1 MPQDKI
7 LQMLSCECISN
18 YIQYIYE
25 IADEIEFAS
34 DIKKSTFYTLS
45 SPTQKPKKVNIDEKS
60 QFTLNQLA
68 NDFTEK
74 LIGQFKDL
82 TDTNSQSINQPTHI
96 DYMLK
101 KFCLEYLKGLKDGE
115 NSFSRKLKVSQN
127 KIFATANFCLYLI
140 IKFVDKHNS
149 NSLFLTHLDFLQTN
163 ESHQDFFISRIL
175 AYCDENGLDDD
186 LDFLTMLT
194 HWLSSIYKYILKFI
208 NENLSDD
215 LLNLCINNEIL
226 FYISQMDCFTRVNLI
241 QNDGPIDS
249 VVHLTNQLITKLLK
263 SSWIYIIDIIT
274 GFLLNSDLKPIEMI
288 LFFDIEKSQSF
299 DNNLLTHVSLSLFSC
314 KSCLESLFQLIKL
327 ITRLSNSFY
336 HELIQIFSLLE
347 SNYFKEYFNLGK
359 ENTFTSDNK
368 ININKLIL
376 IDFVAYVSTELLY
389 NSKISPTSMYT
400 STLWKILVETYFL
413 SLALQSNIDH
423 SLACDFDSFSDDKQ
437 ININKLLIQKNESL
451 RFKSVYSNLNEIATE
466 NLPKSKSNEFNTTE
480 LNYNRQFLQK
490 QRLIVFRT
498 LFLYLNK
505 NSSSDSVSIS
515 SLNKNNI
522 IECLASNMNE
532 NLVYRQFSV
541 LDSNCSITENA
552 FLKTEALYFIWR
564 FCLHS
569 CEISKRM
576 LFEVHLKNQHE
587 YFTFNNLIIDK
598 IDEVLVKLIMKCFS
612 TDLIKRP
619 DQEIFTS
626 TFLSPMT
633 KTQFH
638 SFSTLSVFANE
649 IWINVFTDY
658 FNKVFSKCG
667 SSQKQKSH
675 LKEEEKNKKSC
686 KNSHSRKKVG
696 ETLNLLMKNSRLK
709 LSKLKIDSENRKA
722 NQKKTGRENFVI
734 ELSIC
739 KKIICLIQKMFE
751 IYNLNH
757 TNIFYLKLISTDFKP
772 QEDCTPNISRSS
784 ISSTPSLNENN
795 SIYNDLI
802 EKLENST
809 LR

>member
-1 MPQDKI
+1 
-7 LQMLSCECISN
+7 MLSCECISN

-25 IADEIEFAS
+25 IADEIESAS
-34 DIKKSTFYTLS
+34 DTKKSTIYTLS
-45 SPTQKPKKVNIDEKS
+45 SPTQETKKVNVDEKS
-60 QFTLNQLA
+60 QFALNQLA

-74 LIGQFKDL
+74 LIRQFKDL
-82 TDTNSQSINQPTHI
+82 TDTNSQNINQPTQI

-101 KFCLEYLKGLKDGE
+101 KFCLEYLKSLKDEYGE

-127 KIFATANFCLYLI
+127 KIFATANLCLYLI
-140 IKFVDKHNS
+140 IKFVDKQNPNS
-149 NSLFLTHLDFLQTN
+149 IFFTQLDFSPTN
-163 ESHQDFFISRIL
+163 ETHEDFFISRIL
-175 AYCDENGLDDD
+175 AYWDENGLDDD

-194 HWLSSIYKYILKFI
+194 HWLSSIYKYILKYI
-208 NENLSDD
+208 NENLSND
-215 LLNLCINNEIL
+215 LSNLSINNEIL

-241 QNDGPIDS
+241 QNDGTIDS
-249 VVHLTNQLITKLLK
+249 VVHLKNQLITKLLK

-327 ITRLSNSFY
+327 ISRLNSFDQ
-336 HELIQIFSLLE
+336 ELIQLFSLLE

-359 ENTFTSDNK
+359 EKALTSDNK
-368 ININKLIL
+368 LYINTLIL

-389 NSKISPTSMYT
+389 NSKISSTSMYT

-423 SLACDFDSFSDDKQ
+423 SLACDFDSFSNDKQ
-437 ININKLLIQKNESL
+437 INTNKLLIQKNESL

-466 NLPKSKSNEFNTTE
+466 NLPKSKSNEFSTCE
-480 LNYNRQFLQK
+480 LNYNKQFIQQ

-498 LFLYLNK
+498 VFLYLNK
-505 NSSSDSVSIS
+505 NSSSDSISMS

-541 LDSNCSITENA
+541 LDSNCLITENA

-564 FCLHS
+564 ICLHS

-576 LFEVHLKNQHE
+576 LSEVNLKNQHE
-587 YFTFNNLIIDK
+587 YFTLNNLIIDK

-626 TFLSPMT
+626 TFLSPIT
-633 KTQFH
+633 KTQFY

-649 IWINVFTDY
+649 IWINIFTDY
-658 FNKVFSKCG
+658 FNKVFSRCG
-667 SSQKQKSH
+667 SSQKQKSC

-686 KNSHSRKKVG
+686 KNSHGRKKVG
-696 ETLNLLMKNSRLK
+696 ETLNLLMKNSRLR
-709 LSKLKIDSENRKA
+709 LSKLKIDSEIRKA
-722 NQKKTGRENFVI
+722 KTTYQKKTGGKENFVI

-757 TNIFYLKLISTDFKP
+757 TNIFYLKLTSTDFKQ